1 MYFLCQP
8 KRFKSDPV
16 LSRRWVTIINV
27 VKRDFSFLS
36 CIIYATTST
45 GTHNNMLGLQ
55 RKYVFC
61 GLWDLEKKS
70 SYNYNKCT
78 ISNVK
83 IAVLSWGVKYLLMW
97 IREWDPWN
105 KRMGFDPLLKTK
117 ILMWGAYFDLSSKSF
132 IWIYYTV
139 NLQNHAFALK
149 LYLVKGSI
157 LHLNFI

>member
-45 GTHNNMLGLQ
+45 GTHNNILGLQ

-61 GLWDLEKKS
+61 GLWDLKKKS

-105 KRMGFDPLLKTK
+105 KRMGFWSL
-117 ILMWGAYFDLSSKSF
+117 
-132 IWIYYTV
+132 V
-139 NLQNHAFALK
+139 ENENLN
-149 LYLVKGSI
+149 VGSI
-157 LHLNFI
+157 FWSELKNLLFGFIIL